1 MILNSNS
8 GKAAQPSPL
17 AGAIREAGVLP
28 GKLQAGP
35 FGVQPAQL
43 ASKLTLVSCF
53 SGIDLIKYA
62 C

>member
-1 MILNSNS
+1 MVLNSNS

-17 AGAIREAGVLP
+17 ARAIRGAGVLP

-43 ASKLTLVSCF
+43 ASQMLRRCCTHYGNGEL
-53 SGIDLIKYA
+53 LNY
-62 C
+62 